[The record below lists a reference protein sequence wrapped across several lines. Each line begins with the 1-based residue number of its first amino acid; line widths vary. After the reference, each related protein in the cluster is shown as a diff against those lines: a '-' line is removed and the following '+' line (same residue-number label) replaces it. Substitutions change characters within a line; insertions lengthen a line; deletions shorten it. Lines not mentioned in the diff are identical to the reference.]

1 VASNGIGRGTQPPRP
16 ARPSHAKLVRRLV
29 LVAVGM
35 FGFGFA
41 MWPLYS
47 VFCDLTG
54 FGGRAVTIAE
64 DAVGVRKS
72 DRQIRIRFDATVN
85 SGLPWVFQ
93 AQDKSATVTLGEM
106 SKAMYLAMNPG
117 DQALAGRA
125 VYNVTPPEASLYFV
139 KTECFCFTEQ
149 VLQAHE
155 SKEMPVYYFIQ
166 PDLPDHIR
174 EITLSYTFFR
184 DENAQALAQ
193 AASGRT
199 LSAGNRPQ

>member
-1 VASNGIGRGTQPPRP
+1 
-16 ARPSHAKLVRRLV
+16 
-29 LVAVGM
+29 
-35 FGFGFA
+35 
-41 MWPLYS
+41 
-47 VFCDLTG
+47 
-54 FGGRAVTIAE
+54 
-64 DAVGVRKS
+64 
-72 DRQIRIRFDATVN
+72 
-85 SGLPWVFQ
+85 
-93 AQDKSATVTLGEM
+93 M
-106 SKAMYLAMNPG
+106 SEALYLAMNPS
-117 DQALAGRA
+117 DEAIVGRA

-155 SKEMPVYYFIQ
+155 SREMPVYYFIQ